1 MLAFLSELCKFAKS
15 MFTFALFCIFF
26 LKKRSVMNCHLT
38 PGSLSEPPAGNAVSR
53 YGLLS
58 LFPNDGNAC
67 GLKFNIN
74 IYTNNYKQ
82 IVTGFCVLAVGKC
95 SKFFF
100 Q

>member
-1 MLAFLSELCKFAKS
+1 
-15 MFTFALFCIFF
+15 
-26 LKKRSVMNCHLT
+26 MNCHLT

-58 LFPNDGNAC
+58 LFPNNGNNC

-82 IVTGFCVLAVGKC
+82 IVTGFSVLTVGKC
-95 SKFFF
+95 EFINLINVNFYLVNLD
-100 Q
+100 

>member
-1 MLAFLSELCKFAKS
+1 
-15 MFTFALFCIFF
+15 
-26 LKKRSVMNCHLT
+26 MNDHLT

-58 LFPNDGNAC
+58 LFPNDGNTC

-74 IYTNNYKQ
+74 IYINNYKQ
-82 IVTGFCVLAVGKC
+82 IVTGFRVLAVGKC
-95 SKFFF
+95 GKFFL

>member
-1 MLAFLSELCKFAKS
+1 
-15 MFTFALFCIFF
+15 
-26 LKKRSVMNCHLT
+26 MNCHLT

-74 IYTNNYKQ
+74 IYTNSYKQ
-82 IVTGFCVLAVGKC
+82 MVTGFCVLAVGKC

>member
-1 MLAFLSELCKFAKS
+1 
-15 MFTFALFCIFF
+15 
-26 LKKRSVMNCHLT
+26 MNCHLT

-58 LFPNDGNAC
+58 LFPNDGNTC

-82 IVTGFCVLAVGKC
+82 IVTGFGVPSVESAVN
-95 SKFFF
+95 SFFGEKILSESE
-100 Q
+100 

>member
-1 MLAFLSELCKFAKS
+1 
-15 MFTFALFCIFF
+15 
-26 LKKRSVMNCHLT
+26 MNCHLT

-82 IVTGFCVLAVGKC
+82 IVTGFGVLAVSRC
-95 SKFFF
+95 CKFIS

>member
-1 MLAFLSELCKFAKS
+1 
-15 MFTFALFCIFF
+15 
-26 LKKRSVMNCHLT
+26 MNCHLT

-74 IYTNNYKQ
+74 IYTNIYKQ
-82 IVTGFCVLAVGKC
+82 MVTGFRVLTVRKC
-95 SKFFF
+95 GNSFFCEEGIKSIDES
-100 Q
+100 

>member
-1 MLAFLSELCKFAKS
+1 
-15 MFTFALFCIFF
+15 
-26 LKKRSVMNCHLT
+26 MNCHLT

-67 GLKFNIN
+67 GLKLNIN

-82 IVTGFCVLAVGKC
+82 IVTGFRVLAVGEC
-95 SKFFF
+95 SKFIFW
-100 Q
+100 